1 MKIKIN
7 YFFIILPFLFLFGLL
22 VFHFEGSLET
32 ATFNSLLYGFIISTI
47 NILLGTIFI
56 RLGLDKSDQIF
67 LIVVFG
73 GLILRL
79 FIVLSL
85 IIITLKFLFV
95 RLDSFIF
102 TTFIFYFYY
111 IIVEIYILSQKKNIK
126 IKSNND

>member
-1 MKIKIN
+1 MKIN
-7 YFFIILPFLFLFGLL
+7 YLFIILPFLFLFGLL
-22 VFHFEGSLET
+22 GFYFGGGLET

-111 IIVEIYILSQKKNIK
+111 IIVEIYILSQNKNIK